1 MRRARGSGREAAVRR
16 GHGRLQAAAPI
27 THTHL
32 CVRTRVYMP
41 MPSLLSPIS
50 LCASIAM
57 GRLIARLN
65 NRLRLGSCGAG
76 SLFPSQQP
84 PTALHV
90 TKMLSAGTPL
100 HPHGSW
106 GKSFGWV
113 HPAPACTRAHAA
125 PDPPPPKQSIPCLS
139 AGSRGPAHRCIP
151 SPYPPCP
158 QPLPPRISPWLLY
171 PALHTKELR
180 DRGTAAAMVPFS
192 SSGGIQ
198 EGKKKAQQKQTHRHE
213 GSEG

>member
-125 PDPPPPKQSIPCLS
+125 PDPPPPKAKHPLPVCWQQRSC
-139 AGSRGPAHRCIP
+139 
-151 SPYPPCP
+151 SPLHP
-158 QPLPPRISPWLLY
+158 QPLPSLSPASAPPYFSMAPLSSTPHQRAPGPGDCSCHGTFLQLWRNPGGKEESPAKTNPPPR
-171 PALHTKELR
+171 
-180 DRGTAAAMVPFS
+180 GV
-192 SSGGIQ
+192 
-198 EGKKKAQQKQTHRHE
+198 
-213 GSEG
+213 